1 MDEFVGGE
9 GEEWDV
15 FVEEKGFG
23 EAGEGGIGFEE
34 KETMDK
40 G

>member
-1 MDEFVGGE
+1 MDEFVGSE
-9 GEEWDV
+9 GEEGEV

-23 EAGEGGIGFEE
+23 EAGEGGVRFEE
-34 KETMDK
+34 KETVDK